1 MITRQ
6 APRCGVQA
14 ELVPVVSVADRLA
27 TGSVARVVRAGQCRR
42 HQHRIHAGFTL
53 LELLVVL
60 VIIGLLAGYV
70 GPQFFKQIGKS
81 ESKTAT
87 AQVDALGK
95 ALDQYRL
102 DTGRYPSTEQGLGAL
117 WVQPSGETRWWG
129 PYLRKAPPKDP
140 WGRDYGY
147 RAPGEHGEYDLFS
160 LGKDG
165 REGGGGEDQDITS
178 W

>member
-1 MITRQ
+1 MNTRQ

-14 ELVPVVSVADRLA
+14 ELVPVVSVADRSVA
-27 TGSVARVVRAGQCRR
+27 GSVARVVLMGR
-42 HQHRIHAGFTL
+42 HAGFTL

-87 AQVDALGK
+87 AQIDALGK

-102 DTGRYPSTEQGLGAL
+102 DTGRYPSTEEGLAAL
-117 WVQPSGETRWWG
+117 WVQPAGESRWWG

-140 WGRDYGY
+140 WGREYQY

-165 REGGGGEDQDITS
+165 REGGGGEDQDVS
-178 W
+178 NW

>member
-14 ELVPVVSVADRLA
+14 ELVPVVSVADRSA
-27 TGSVARVVRAGQCRR
+27 TGSVARVVRAKP
-42 HQHRIHAGFTL
+42 RIHVGFTL

-87 AQVDALGK
+87 AQIDALSK

-165 REGGGGEDQDITS
+165 REGGGGEDQDLTS

>member
-1 MITRQ
+1 MNTCQ
-6 APRCGVQA
+6 APRSRVRA
-14 ELVPVVSVADRLA
+14 ELVPVVS
-27 TGSVARVVRAGQCRR
+27 RVLPGMSPRTQR
-42 HQHRIHAGFTL
+42 GFTL

-81 ESKTAT
+81 ETKTAA
-87 AQVDALGK
+87 AQVDGLGK

-102 DTGRYPSTEQGLGAL
+102 DTGHYPSTEQGLAAL
-117 WVQPSGETRWWG
+117 WVKPADESRWWG
-129 PYLRKAPPKDP
+129 PYLRKAVPKDP
-140 WGRDYGY
+140 WGREYQY
-147 RAPGEHGEYDLFS
+147 KAPGEHGDYDVYS

-165 REGGGGEDQDITS
+165 REGGDGEDQDITN

>member
-1 MITRQ
+1 MNTRQ

-14 ELVPVVSVADRLA
+14 ELVPVVSVAGCPVA
-27 TGSVARVVRAGQCRR
+27 GSVARVVPVGRR
-42 HQHRIHAGFTL
+42 AGFTL

-87 AQVDALGK
+87 AQIDALGK

-102 DTGRYPSTEQGLGAL
+102 DTGRYPSSEQGLNAL
-117 WVQPSGETRWWG
+117 WVQPNGESRWWG

-140 WGRDYGY
+140 WGRDYQY

>member
-1 MITRQ
+1 MNSFE
-6 APRCGVQA
+6 APRVRVRA
-14 ELVPVVSVADRLA
+14 ELVPAVSAADGSVSVF
-27 TGSVARVVRAGQCRR
+27 ARA
-42 HQHRIHAGFTL
+42 HARSRGFTL

-81 ESKTAT
+81 ESKTAA
-87 AQVDALGK
+87 AQLDALGK

-102 DTGRYPSTEQGLGAL
+102 DTGRYPSSEQGLGAL
-117 WVQPSGETRWWG
+117 WVKPADESRWWG

-140 WGRDYGY
+140 WGRDYLY
-147 RAPGEHGEYDLFS
+147 KAPGEHGEYDLYS

-165 REGGGGEDQDITS
+165 REGGSGEDQDVTN

>member
-14 ELVPVVSVADRLA
+14 ELVPVVSVADRSV
-27 TGSVARVVRAGQCRR
+27 TGSVARVAHVGSHSLRDR
-42 HQHRIHAGFTL
+42 GFTL

-81 ESKTAT
+81 ESKTAA
-87 AQVDALGK
+87 AQIDALGK

-117 WVQPSGETRWWG
+117 WVQPSGEARWWG

>member
-1 MITRQ
+1 MHANFLSRSRRTR
-6 APRCGVQA
+6 
-14 ELVPVVSVADRLA
+14 
-27 TGSVARVVRAGQCRR
+27 
-42 HQHRIHAGFTL
+42 GFTL
-53 LELLVVL
+53 IELLVVL
-60 VIIGLLAGYV
+60 VIIGVLGALIVPNLFSSLDDARSTAARTDIKTLV
-70 GPQFFKQIGKS
+70 
-81 ESKTAT
+81 ESLKRYKI
-87 AQVDALGK
+87 DNL
-95 ALDQYRL
+95 
-102 DTGRYPSTEQGLGAL
+102 RYPSTEQGLGAL

-165 REGGGGEDQDITS
+165 REGGGGEDQDLTN

>member
-1 MITRQ
+1 MNTRQ

-14 ELVPVVSVADRLA
+14 ELVPVVSVAERSV
-27 TGSVARVVRAGQCRR
+27 TGCARVPSR
-42 HQHRIHAGFTL
+42 GFTL

-81 ESKTAT
+81 ESKTAA
-87 AQVDALGK
+87 AQLDALGK

-102 DTGRYPSTEQGLGAL
+102 DTGRYPSSEQGLGAL
-117 WVQPSGETRWWG
+117 WVKPADESRWWG

-140 WGRDYGY
+140 WGREYQY
-147 RAPGEHGEYDLFS
+147 KAPGQHGDYDLFS

-165 REGGGGEDQDITS
+165 REGGAGEDQDVTS

>member
-1 MITRQ
+1 MNTRQ
-6 APRCGVQA
+6 APRCGAQA
-14 ELVPVVSVADRLA
+14 ELVPVVSVAGRPVA
-27 TGSVARVVRAGQCRR
+27 GSVARVVPVGRR
-42 HQHRIHAGFTL
+42 AGFTL

-87 AQVDALGK
+87 AQIDALGK

-102 DTGRYPSTEQGLGAL
+102 DTGRYPSSEQGLSAL
-117 WVQPSGETRWWG
+117 WVQPNGESRWWG

-140 WGRDYGY
+140 WGRDYQY
-147 RAPGEHGEYDLFS
+147 RSPGEHGEYDLFS

>member
-1 MITRQ
+1 MNTRQ

-14 ELVPVVSVADRLA
+14 ELVPVVSVAERSV
-27 TGSVARVVRAGQCRR
+27 TGCARGFTRGSARVPSR
-42 HQHRIHAGFTL
+42 GFTL

-81 ESKTAT
+81 ESKTAA
-87 AQVDALGK
+87 AQLDALGK

-102 DTGRYPSTEQGLGAL
+102 DTGRYPSSEQGLGAL
-117 WVQPSGETRWWG
+117 WVKPADESRWWG

-140 WGRDYGY
+140 WGREYQY
-147 RAPGEHGEYDLFS
+147 KAPGQHGDYDLFS

-165 REGGGGEDQDITS
+165 REGGSGEDQDVTN

>member
-1 MITRQ
+1 MNTRQ

-14 ELVPVVSVADRLA
+14 ELVPVVSVAERSV
-27 TGSVARVVRAGQCRR
+27 TGCARGFAR
-42 HQHRIHAGFTL
+42 GFTL

-81 ESKTAT
+81 ESKTAA
-87 AQVDALGK
+87 AQLDALGK

-102 DTGRYPSTEQGLGAL
+102 DTGRYPSSEQGLGAL
-117 WVQPSGETRWWG
+117 WVKPADESRWWG

-140 WGRDYGY
+140 WGREYQY
-147 RAPGEHGEYDLFS
+147 KAPGQHGDYDLFS

-165 REGGGGEDQDITS
+165 REGGAGEDQDVTN

>member
-14 ELVPVVSVADRLA
+14 ELVPVVSVADQSA
-27 TGSVARVVRAGQCRR
+27 TGSVARVVRAGQCTR
-42 HQHRIHAGFTL
+42 HQRRIHAGFTL

-87 AQVDALGK
+87 AQIDALGK

-140 WGRDYGY
+140 WGRDYSY

-165 REGGGGEDQDITS
+165 REGGGGEDQDLTN

>member
-1 MITRQ
+1 MNTCQ
-6 APRCGVQA
+6 APRSRVRV
-14 ELVPVVSVADRLA
+14 ELVPVMSKVQR
-27 TGSVARVVRAGQCRR
+27 
-42 HQHRIHAGFTL
+42 GFTL

-81 ESKTAT
+81 ESKTAS
-87 AQVDALGK
+87 AQIDGLGK

-102 DTGRYPSTEQGLGAL
+102 DTGHYPSTEQGLAAL
-117 WVQPSGETRWWG
+117 WVKPADEPRWWG
-129 PYLRKAPPKDP
+129 PYLRKAVPKDP
-140 WGRDYGY
+140 WGREYQY
-147 RAPGEHGEYDLFS
+147 KAPGDHGDYDVYS

-165 REGGGGEDQDITS
+165 REGGDGEDQDITN

>member
-1 MITRQ
+1 MNTCQ
-6 APRCGVQA
+6 APRSRVRT
-14 ELVPVVSVADRLA
+14 ELVPAVSGVLSR
-27 TGSVARVVRAGQCRR
+27 TQR
-42 HQHRIHAGFTL
+42 GFTL

-81 ESKTAT
+81 ETKTAA
-87 AQVDALGK
+87 AQIDGLGK

-102 DTGRYPSTEQGLGAL
+102 DTGHYPSTEQGLAAL
-117 WVQPSGETRWWG
+117 WVKPADESRWWG
-129 PYLRKAPPKDP
+129 PYLRKAVPKDP
-140 WGRDYGY
+140 WGREYQY
-147 RAPGEHGEYDLFS
+147 KAPGEHGDYDVYS

-165 REGGGGEDQDITS
+165 REGGDGEDQDITN